1 MSVDVKTLFE
11 AGAHFGHKTSRWH
24 PGMAPYIHS
33 AKSGVHIIDL
43 NKTQVLLQQA
53 LQFLEET
60 AAAGKSV
67 LLVGTK
73 RQTRDFIEKAASETG
88 MPYVSVRW
96 FGGMLT
102 NFKTMQERIKRL
114 KDLES
119 RMASGELAS
128 RYNKLEV
135 QRFQEE
141 MDILEQNFGGI
152 KDLGGL
158 PSAVFVADVVT
169 QENAVKEANKLGI
182 PIVGVVDTNADPR
195 PIDYPIP
202 ANDDAIKT
210 QELIISQVE
219 EAIARGKARAKT
231 TDKDAGKAQQK
242 SEQKSDSTGKK
253 TEVDSAKAKPA
264 SDKPAAKAANKAPA
278 KTAKKPAAKAKSAAK
293 INSAKK
299 ESK

>member
-33 AKSGVHIIDL
+33 VKSGVHIIDL
-43 NKTQVLLQQA
+43 NKTQVLLEQA

-60 AAAGKSV
+60 AAAGRAI

-73 RQTRDFIEKAASETG
+73 RQTRDFIEKAASDTG

-114 KDLES
+114 KDLDS

-182 PIVGVVDTNADPR
+182 PTVGVVDTNADPR
-195 PIDYPIP
+195 QIDYPVP

-210 QELIISQVE
+210 QELIIGLVA
-219 EAIARGKARAKT
+219 EAIARGKARAKAS
-231 TDKDAGKAQQK
+231 DKEAGAAQQK
-242 SEQKSDSTGKK
+242 TEQKLDSTAKK
-253 TEVDSAKAKPA
+253 TEVDSTKTEPA
-264 SDKPAAKAANKAPA
+264 STKPVSKSTSKTPA
-278 KTAKKPAAKAKSAAK
+278 KTAKKPAGKTKSAVK
-293 INSAKK
+293 TKSTKK

>member
-24 PGMAPYIHS
+24 PKMAPYIHS

-43 NKTQVLLQQA
+43 NQTRELLDEA
-53 LQFLEET
+53 LKFLEET
-60 AAAGKSV
+60 AATGRPI

-73 RQTRDFIEKAASETG
+73 RQARGLIEQAAKDTG

-102 NFKTMQERIKRL
+102 NFKTMQERVKRL

-141 MDILEQNFGGI
+141 IDTLEHNFGGI
-152 KDLGGL
+152 KDLGGM
-158 PSAVFVADVVT
+158 PGAVFVADVVT
-169 QENAVKEANKLGI
+169 EDIAVKEANKLAV
-182 PIVGVVDTNADPR
+182 PVVGVVDTNADPR
-195 PIDYPIP
+195 PINHPIP

-210 QELIISQVE
+210 LELIISSAA
-219 EAIARGKARAKT
+219 EAINRGKNKAKAAPAEPAKASNAPE
-231 TDKDAGKAQQK
+231 DKSGSETEAETAKNSK
-242 SEQKSDSTGKK
+242 S
-253 TEVDSAKAKPA
+253 KAKPKTVA
-264 SDKPAAKAANKAPA
+264 STAAAPKKQPAAKTKAKA
-278 KTAKKPAAKAKSAAK
+278 AAKST
-293 INSAKK
+293 SAKK
-299 ESK
+299 ASK

>member
-24 PGMAPYIHS
+24 PKMAQYIHS

-43 NKTQVLLQQA
+43 NQTSELLEEA
-53 LQFLEET
+53 LKFLEET
-60 AAAGKSV
+60 AATGRPI

-73 RQTRDFIEKAASETG
+73 RQARELIEQAAKDTG

-102 NFKTMQERIKRL
+102 NFKTMQERVKRL
-114 KDLES
+114 KDLEN

-141 MDILEQNFGGI
+141 IDALEHNFGGI

-158 PSAVFVADVVT
+158 PGAVFVADVVT
-169 QENAVKEANKLGI
+169 EDIAVKEANKLAV
-182 PIVGVVDTNADPR
+182 PVVGVVDTNADPR
-195 PIDYPIP
+195 PINHPIP

-210 QELIISQVE
+210 LELIISSAA
-219 EAIARGKARAKT
+219 EAINRGKAKV
-231 TDKDAGKAQQK
+231 KAAPAEPAEVEKK
-242 SEQKSDSTGKK
+242 SEDKSGTA
-253 TEVDSAKAKPA
+253 TEVGEAKNA
-264 SDKPAAKAANKAPA
+264 
-278 KTAKKPAAKAKSAAK
+278 KPAAKAKPTVDAKTKPASRPAAKTKAKTPAKSAAT
-293 INSAKK
+293 KK
-299 ESK
+299 ASK